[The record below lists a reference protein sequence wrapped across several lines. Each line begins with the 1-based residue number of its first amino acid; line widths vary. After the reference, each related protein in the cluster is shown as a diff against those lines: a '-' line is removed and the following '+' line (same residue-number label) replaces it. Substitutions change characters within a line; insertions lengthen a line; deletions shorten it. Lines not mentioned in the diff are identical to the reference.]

1 MAHKRNHVSNIEHQ
15 FHVLESMSTS
25 DWLAD
30 SSDFTGEAE
39 KHSLTYASGSTV
51 AHSYRTRSAAR
62 SCVDACS
69 CQELFAG
76 FRERRVQ
83 LEHA

>member
-15 FHVLESMSTS
+15 FHVLESMPES
-25 DWLAD
+25 DWLDD
-30 SSDFTGEAE
+30 SSDFKGEAE
-39 KHSLTYASGSTV
+39 KHSLTSASGSTA
-51 AHSYRTRSAAR
+51 AHSYRTSSAAGSR
-62 SCVDACS
+62 ADACS
-69 CQELFAG
+69 CQEFFAG